1 MKKLYLL
8 FSIIVVAAGLFYLEG
23 PGKRSGAPF
32 EGKKGKENP
41 FEEDEK
47 EDGARE
53 ALKQEILMTRDPKL
67 GYVPTERLLEYKDFM
82 RRHPELGSSGSGGTG
97 GSGGRGVITDGA
109 GGGAVVLGGAG
120 GGLTWTER
128 GPNNIGGRC
137 RAILVD
143 RSDASGNTVLVGS
156 VSGGLWRTTNFA
168 AASPDWTQNSTVLA
182 NLAITTL
189 AQDPTNLNTMYAGTG
204 EGYFNIDAIRGLG
217 IYKSTDGGI
226 TWSLLAST
234 TTGGANASDL
244 NYIQKLAVYSNGDVY
259 AAGISASFCNAGGI
273 LKSTDGGDTWARVV
287 GTYTGCGAC
296 SCASN
301 FNGYDIAFSSGGDI
315 YASVIDAST
324 GTANGKIYKSPAGAT
339 AGNSGTWTDVTPPP
353 GGASW
358 QRIQLASS
366 PATNNRV
373 YALLQGSGNAIGGI
387 RRTDD
392 GGATWTNINN
402 STAWCSQGVSSGT
415 DFANGQAWY
424 NLTLAVN
431 PGNDAIVYAAGVDM
445 MTTANSGTS
454 WAQVTQWAAGCASLP
469 NVHADIHNI
478 TFIPGSSTS
487 FIVGCDG
494 GIFYTTNGGSSFVS
508 KDGGLNV
515 TQYYGAALHPA
526 SGSNYMLAAAQDNG
540 SHVFN
545 GAGINSVSYAS
556 GGDGV
561 TCFID
566 QSAPATQITSYTDA
580 TYFISRDGGNSF
592 SLTFNSTDGRFL
604 NPASY
609 DNSLK
614 HLYCGSKDEKLK
626 RIDNIVSG
634 TPTGTDITVTANT
647 HLQVSAVKA
656 DPNTADNVWVALSTA
671 DDITTASQVQAP
683 ALYLVTGASTGTP
696 VVTQMGAATL
706 LPGSGTY
713 INSIDVEQGNANHLV
728 VAVSNYGV
736 ASVWESTDHGAT
748 WTSLD
753 NNGVNLPD
761 MPVYWAMIVPG
772 IDNVNT
778 GGSNGGILLATEMGI
793 WSTSVSA
800 GTSTVWTE
808 NSATMGNVST
818 RMLQYRSSDNQVVA
832 ATHGRGLFTGS
843 LTAVPLPLDFTSFTG
858 KPMGLNN
865 HLDWIVANEYNNK
878 GFAIER
884 SYGGNTGFTRIGFTP
899 SVSTSFH
906 AADSY
911 SFTDSLVDLGQRTAL
926 YRLGQTDLD
935 GKVTYSSIVS
945 IEREPSNTL
954 VQYLSVSGNT
964 LFVRI
969 NSGNT
974 TSPLSFRILDMVGRL
989 IVARE
994 IPYQSQSID
1003 ISTLARGIYI
1013 VQLLSKDGQQFT
1025 GQFRKL

>member
-1 MKKLYLL
+1 VVEDYFIFVNTVALLMKKLYLL
-8 FSIIVVAAGLFYLEG
+8 FSIIVVAAGLYFLEG
-23 PGKRSGAPF
+23 KAKPF
-32 EGKKGKENP
+32 K
-41 FEEDEK
+41 EDEK

-53 ALKQEILMTRDPKL
+53 ALKQEILMTKDPKL
-67 GYVPTERLLEYKDFM
+67 GYVPTERLMEYKEFLK
-82 RRHPELGSSGSGGTG
+82 RHPELRSG
-97 GSGGRGVITDGA
+97 GSGSRGVITDGSA
-109 GGGAVVLGGAG
+109 GGSPVLLGGTG
-120 GGLTWTER
+120 EGLTWTER

-137 RAILVD
+137 RAVLVD
-143 RSDASGNTVLVGS
+143 QSDASGNTVLVGS
-156 VSGGLWRTTNFA
+156 VSGGLWRTTNFT
-168 AASPDWTQNSTVLA
+168 AASPTWTQNSTVLA

-189 AQDPTNLNTMYAGTG
+189 AQDPSNLNTMYAGTG

-217 IYKSTDGGI
+217 IYKSTDGGM

-234 TTGGANASDL
+234 TTGGANVNDL
-244 NYIQKLAVYSNGDVY
+244 NYVQGLAVYSNGDVY
-259 AAGISASFCNAGGI
+259 AGGRSASFCNEGGI
-273 LKSTDGGDTWARVV
+273 LKSTDGGNTWTRVI
-287 GTYTGCGAC
+287 GNYTGCGSC
-296 SCASN
+296 SCALN
-301 FNGYDIAFSSGGDI
+301 FNGYDIVFSLGGDI

-339 AGNSGTWTDVTPPP
+339 VGNSGTWTDVTPPP
-353 GGASW
+353 GGAIW
-358 QRIQLASS
+358 QRIQLACS

-373 YALLQGSGNAIGGI
+373 YAFLQGSGNAIGGI

-392 GGATWTNINN
+392 GGGTWVNINN

-415 DFANGQAWY
+415 DFSNGQAWY
-424 NLTLAVN
+424 DLTLAVN

-445 MTTANSGTS
+445 MTTATSGSS

-469 NVHADIHNI
+469 YVHADIHNI

-494 GIFYTTNGGSSFVS
+494 GIFYTTDGGNSFVS

-515 TQYYGAALHPA
+515 TQYYGAALHPT
-526 SGSNYMLAAAQDNG
+526 SGSNYMLGASQDNG
-540 SHVFN
+540 SHIFN
-545 GAGINSVSYAS
+545 SAGINSVTNAS

-566 QSAPATQITSYTDA
+566 QSAPTTQVTSYSDA

-592 SLTFNSTDGRFL
+592 PLTFNSTDGRFL

-634 TPTGTDITVTANT
+634 TPAGTDITVSANAQ
-647 HLQVSAVKA
+647 LEVSAVKV
-656 DPNTADNVWVALSTA
+656 DPNTADNVWVAFSTA
-671 DDITTASQVQAP
+671 DNATANQAP
-683 ALYLVTGASTGTP
+683 LLYLVTGASTGSP
-696 VVTQMGAATL
+696 AVTNMGSATL
-706 LPGSGTY
+706 IPGAGAY

-753 NNGVNLPD
+753 DNGVNLPD

-772 IDNVNT
+772 TDNVNT
-778 GGSNGGILLATEMGI
+778 GGSDGGILLATEMGT
-793 WSTSVSA
+793 WSTSASA

-808 NSATMGNVST
+808 NSAIMGNVST

-832 ATHGRGLFTGS
+832 ATHGRGLFTAS
-843 LTAVPLPLDFTSFTG
+843 ITAVPLPLDFISFTG
-858 KPMGLNN
+858 KPTGLSN
-865 HLDWIVANEYNNK
+865 HLDWTVADEYNNK
-878 GFAIER
+878 GFVIER
-884 SYGGNTGFTRIGFTP
+884 SYGGNTGFTPIGFTP

-906 AADSY
+906 ASDSY
-911 SFTDSLVDLGQRTAL
+911 SFTDSLVDLGQRNAL
-926 YRLGQTDLD
+926 YRLLQTDLD
-935 GKVTYSSIVS
+935 GKVTYSTVVS
-945 IEREPSNTL
+945 IDREPSNIF
-954 VQYLSVSGNT
+954 VQYLSVSGNA
-964 LFVRI
+964 LFIRI
-969 NSGNT
+969 NSGNA
-974 TSPLSFRILDMVGRL
+974 TSPLSFRVLDMAGRL
-989 IVARE
+989 IAARE

-1003 ISTLARGIYI
+1003 ISALAKGIYV
-1013 VQLLSKDGQQFT
+1013 VQLLSKDGQQFV
-1025 GQFRKL
+1025 GKFRKL

>member
-8 FSIIVVAAGLFYLEG
+8 FSIIVIAAGLLFLERSG
-23 PGKRSGAPF
+23 ERSGAQL
-32 EGKKGKENP
+32 ESKKGKGNP

-53 ALKQEILMTRDPKL
+53 ALKQEVLMTKDPKL
-67 GYVPTERLLEYKDFM
+67 GYVPTERLIEYKDFIK
-82 RRHPELGSSGSGGTG
+82 RHPELRSSGSGG
-97 GSGGRGVITDGA
+97 RAVITDGGA
-109 GGGAVVLGGAG
+109 GGSIVPLGNAG

-143 RSDASGNTVLVGS
+143 KTDVSGNTVLVGS
-156 VSGGLWRTTNFA
+156 VSGGLWRTTNFT
-168 AASPDWTQNSTVLA
+168 AASPTWTQNSTVLA

-189 AQDPTNLNTMYAGTG
+189 AQDPTNFNTIYAGTG

-226 TWSLLAST
+226 TWSLLAAT
-234 TTGGANASDL
+234 TTGGANANDL
-244 NYIQKLAVYSNGDVY
+244 NYIQGLAVYSNGDVY
-259 AAGISASFCNAGGI
+259 AGGRSASCCNAGGI
-273 LKSTDGGDTWARVV
+273 LKSTDGGNSWTRVV
-287 GTYTGCGAC
+287 GNYTGCGSC
-296 SCASN
+296 SCALN

-324 GTANGKIYKSPAGAT
+324 GVANGKIYKSPAGTT
-339 AGNSGTWTDVTPPP
+339 AGNSGTWTDVTPTP

-358 QRIQLASS
+358 QRIQLACS

-373 YALLQGSGNAIGGI
+373 YAFLQGSGNVIGGI

-392 GGATWTNINN
+392 GGATWVNINN
-402 STAWCSQGVSSGT
+402 STAWCSQGISSGT
-415 DFANGQAWY
+415 DFSNGQAWY
-424 NLTLAVN
+424 DLTLAVN

-445 MTTANSGTS
+445 MTTTNSGTS
-454 WAQVTQWAAGCASLP
+454 WAQVTQWAASCASLP
-469 NVHADIHNI
+469 HVHADIHNI

-494 GIFYTTNGGSSFVS
+494 GIFYTTDGGNSFVS

-526 SGSNYMLAAAQDNG
+526 SGSNYMLGAAQDNG
-540 SHVFN
+540 SHIFN
-545 GAGINSVSYAS
+545 SAGINSVSSAS

-566 QSAPATQITSYTDA
+566 QSAPTTQITSYTNA
-580 TYFISRDGGNSF
+580 TYIISRDGGNSF
-592 SLTFNSTDGRFL
+592 PLTFTSTDGRFL
-604 NPASY
+604 NAASY

-614 HLYCGSKDEKLK
+614 HLYCGSKDKNLK
-626 RIDNIVSG
+626 RIDNIVTG
-634 TPTGTDITVTANT
+634 TPAGTDIAVATNAQ
-647 HLQVSAVKA
+647 LAVSAVKV
-656 DPNTADNVWVALSTA
+656 DPNAADMVWVAFSTS
-671 DDITTASQVQAP
+671 DDASVAQAP
-683 ALYLVTGASTGTP
+683 LLYLVTGASTGSP
-696 VVTQMGAATL
+696 VVTNMGSATL
-706 LPGSGTY
+706 LPGAGAY

-761 MPVYWAMIVPG
+761 LPVYWAMIVPAT
-772 IDNVNT
+772 DNVKT

-793 WSTSVSA
+793 WSTSASA

-832 ATHGRGLFTGS
+832 ATHGRGLFTTS
-843 LTAVPLPLDFTSFTG
+843 LTAIALPLDFTSFTG
-858 KPMGLNN
+858 TPMGLYN
-865 HLDWIVANEYNNK
+865 HLDWIVADEYNNK
-878 GFAIER
+878 GFGIER
-884 SYGGNTGFTRIGFTP
+884 SYAGISGFTRIGFTP

-906 AADSY
+906 ASDSY
-911 SFTDSLVDLGQRTAL
+911 SFTDSLVDLGQRTSL
-926 YRLGQTDLD
+926 YRLQQVDLD
-935 GKVTYSSIVS
+935 GKVAYSTIVS

-964 LFVRI
+964 LFIRI

-974 TSPLSFRILDMVGRL
+974 TSPLSFRILDMTGQL
-989 IVARE
+989 IAARE

-1003 ISTLARGIYI
+1003 ISALARGIYV
-1013 VQLLSKDGQQFT
+1013 VQLLSKDGKKFT